1 MFQAVR
7 SLLVVA
13 VLATFALASPTGRA
27 LPSGNVE
34 CGSHTYTVNQVVA
47 AVNGGVAHIN
57 NPIGSDSYPHTFR
70 NDEGLRLFC
79 SGSSFLEYPILSGGA
94 AYAGG
99 SPGADRV
106 VFNTAGTY
114 CAVITHTGAAS
125 TNGFVFCAGD

>member
-27 LPSGNVE
+27 LPSGNVG

-57 NPIGSDSYPHTFR
+57 NPIGSGAFI
-70 NDEGLRLFC
+70 
-79 SGSSFLEYPILSGGA
+79 SSRS
-94 AYAGG
+94 
-99 SPGADRV
+99 R
-106 VFNTAGTY
+106 
-114 CAVITHTGAAS
+114 C
-125 TNGFVFCAGD
+125 